1 VEAIDESETRNS
13 TIPDM
18 TRKYKPLK
26 INRNGDHVKS
36 KAGFGW
42 DNGIVAFGNPLDY
55 VGKNRKIR
63 EKDKER

>member
-1 VEAIDESETRNS
+1 
-13 TIPDM
+13 M
-18 TRKYKPLK
+18 TRKYKPLR

-36 KAGFGW
+36 KAGYGS

-63 EKDKER
+63 EEDKER